1 MASRKRQEEK
11 ELIVPEDV
19 LPEDIKELPSESTVT
34 LTPELAPVPAK
45 TPTMVEAMVAV
56 LPEVIP
62 EGPGVLFEYTYGG
75 SPRWVFMDVDHL
87 SVHAAI
93 AAAKE
98 AKPGAT
104 PEELISALG
113 GLVGDRGRLFRR
125 VSVIKL

>member
-1 MASRKRQEEK
+1 MASKKRQPEE
-11 ELIVPEDV
+11 
-19 LPEDIKELPSESTVT
+19 
-34 LTPELAPVPAK
+34 TPEPAPEPEQGEAPGPSPA
-45 TPTMVEAMVAV
+45 TAMTMVEAMRWA
-56 LPEVIP
+56 LPETIP